1 MEITYSPKLKEYM
14 EKKGLHHIAV
24 ELADSETSTCGFVDI
39 STRFVKDNQVDKV
52 AAKAR
57 RVLEGELG
65 NIYVL
70 GVMDYDDAVELDLRS
85 FFGLKD
91 ITVKGIRAWT
101 M

>member
-1 MEITYSPKLKEYM
+1 MEIVYTPKLREYM
-14 EKKGLHHIAV
+14 ESKGLHHIAI

-39 STRFVKDNQVDKV
+39 SSRFVKDNQVEKV
-52 AAKAR
+52 APKAR

-70 GVMDYDDAVELDLRS
+70 GVMDYDDQVELGLRS

-91 ITVKGIRAWT
+91 ITIKGIRAWT